1 MIHFPWNK
9 DGSISSPDGFANEPR
24 YETSIC
30 TFPALLENPLKKQ
43 QGMRNKKKASASK
56 WPRICIYIYV
66 FVHCIYMY
74 VSYMYLCKSLL
85 CRCICLY
92 STRIEFFRLDSTPES
107 NLPGIVALDSISI
120 PFTNSIPKTKP
131 RNCCQAIHPA
141 RVHVCVLV
149 SC

>member
-43 QGMRNKKKASASK
+43 QGMRNKQKASASK

-74 VSYMYLCKSLL
+74 VSCMYLCKSLL

-92 STRIEFFRLDSTPES
+92 STRIEFLFSPRQHAREQFARDCCPRFHF
-107 NLPGIVALDSISI
+107 DSIYKL
-120 PFTNSIPKTKP
+120 NPK
-131 RNCCQAIHPA
+131 NQAPKLLPSNPSGTCA
-141 RVHVCVLV
+141 RLCVG
-149 SC
+149 